1 MTKQPSSEDL
11 TRALRGLAPPRAAAS
26 AAASAASERFAE
38 AAVADDL
45 ADVAFWT
52 AASPVGDLLVA
63 VTRGGLVRI
72 AYADE
77 TRDEV
82 LAHLAREVSPRILES
97 ASATDLV
104 RRELEEYFAG
114 ERPRFDLKVDRQL
127 IRGVA
132 REVLAAIG
140 RVPFGQT
147 TTYGELAGRIGRPR
161 AARAVGNAL
170 GSNPIP
176 IVIPCNRVLRA
187 GGLLGGYAGGLD
199 RKQVLLQL
207 EGALA
212 SP

>member
-1 MTKQPSSEDL
+1 M
-11 TRALRGLAPPRAAAS
+11 RGLAPHRAAAS
-26 AAASAASERFAE
+26 TAASAASTRFAE
-38 AAVADDL
+38 AAMAANL

-52 AASPVGDLLVA
+52 VASPVGDLLVA

-97 ASATDLV
+97 ARATDPV
-104 RRELEEYFAG
+104 RRELEGYFAG
-114 ERPRFDLKVDRQL
+114 ERLRFDLKVDRQL

-132 REVLAAIG
+132 REVLAATG

-147 TTYGELAGRIGRPR
+147 TTYGELAVRIGRPR

-176 IVIPCNRVLRA
+176 IVIPCHRVLRA

-199 RKQVLLQL
+199 RKQALLQL
-207 EGALA
+207 EGAIA

>member
-1 MTKQPSSEDL
+1 M
-11 TRALRGLAPPRAAAS
+11 RGLAPPRATAGTS
-26 AAASAASERFAE
+26 ASAASTRFAE
-38 AAVADDL
+38 AALAANL

-97 ASATDLV
+97 ARATDPV

-114 ERPRFDLKVDRQL
+114 ERLRFDLKVDRQL

-132 REVLAAIG
+132 REVLAATG

-147 TTYGELAGRIGRPR
+147 TTYGELAIRIGRPR

-176 IVIPCNRVLRA
+176 IVIPCHRVLRA

-199 RKQVLLQL
+199 RKHALLQL
-207 EGALA
+207 EGAIA
-212 SP
+212 SS